1 MQPYHAWSACATEFW
16 APTRRIN
23 QLGAEAAELEDQL
36 DRLVAAAAPTAV
48 SRLGC
53 GTHHTAALLVAAGEN
68 IDRLGSEA
76 SFAHLCATAPVPA
89 SSGRTSRH
97 RLNFAG
103 NRAANRALHMIVLIR
118 LRYCERTRSYME
130 RRLAEGKTK
139 KEAIRCLKRFVAR
152 ELYRTLRA
160 DLATL
165 TTRT

>member
-1 MQPYHAWSACATEFW
+1 MATW
-16 APTRRIN
+16 RTVGSRRIAR
-23 QLGAEAAELEDQL
+23 LGSEAADLERRL
-36 DRLVAAAAPTAV
+36 DGLVAAGAPTTV

-76 SFAHLCATAPVPA
+76 SFAHLCATAPAPA

-97 RLNFAG
+97 RLNYPG
-103 NRAANRALHMIVLIR
+103 NHAANRALHMIVLVR
-118 LRYCERTRSYME
+118 VRYCERARSYMD
-130 RRLAEGKTK
+130 RRLAENKTK
-139 KEAIRCLKRFVAR
+139 REAIRCLKRFVAR